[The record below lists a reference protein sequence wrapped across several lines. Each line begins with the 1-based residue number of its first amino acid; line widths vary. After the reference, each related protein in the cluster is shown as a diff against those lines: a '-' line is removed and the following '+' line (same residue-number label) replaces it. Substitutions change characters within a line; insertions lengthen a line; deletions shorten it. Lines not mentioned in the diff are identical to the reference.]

1 MISPRGTETD
11 YEKRCI
17 SLTQKVDSLVKFLEE
32 ERALRKDAES
42 QVKQKN
48 EHIRE
53 LEQAMLVVKKEFEHN
68 LENEKGLGDNL
79 LKMKEEN
86 DRFRR
91 DKVELLDEKQ

>member
-1 MISPRGTETD
+1 
-11 YEKRCI
+11 
-17 SLTQKVDSLVKFLEE
+17 
-32 ERALRKDAES
+32 
-42 QVKQKN
+42 VKQKN